1 VKSLDS
7 VWYYKDMKAIKLHTH
22 RSVLALGMI
31 LSRKGGKMSDRRC
44 RRPKD
49 ARQQKMLLNGN

>member
-1 VKSLDS
+1 M
-7 VWYYKDMKAIKLHTH
+7 WYSEDMKAIKLHAH

-31 LSRKGGKMSDRRC
+31 LSRKGGKMADRRC

-49 ARQQKMLLNGN
+49 SRQQKMLMNGN